1 MVDRKVR
8 TEKFQV
14 VAASATDGC
23 IVLELLE
30 MIGGVR
36 EMREEEENQLVP
48 ERGGAIPQG
57 RRNRART
64 VAAVRLSGERLLGSG
79 SVIDRGKKEE
89 EERRGR
95 GFYSCG
101 WSSIKAGSDEGLR
114 GGELCSAVSVQGERG
129 ER

>member
-1 MVDRKVR
+1 LVDRKVR
-8 TEKFQV
+8 TEKFRV

-57 RRNRART
+57 RR
-64 VAAVRLSGERLLGSG
+64 
-79 SVIDRGKKEE
+79 K
-89 EERRGR
+89 
-95 GFYSCG
+95 
-101 WSSIKAGSDEGLR
+101 
-114 GGELCSAVSVQGERG
+114 
-129 ER
+129 